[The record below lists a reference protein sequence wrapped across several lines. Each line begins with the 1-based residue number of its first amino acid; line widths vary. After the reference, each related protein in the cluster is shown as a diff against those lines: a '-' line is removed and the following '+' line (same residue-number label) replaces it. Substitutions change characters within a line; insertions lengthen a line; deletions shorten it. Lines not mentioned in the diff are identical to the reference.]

1 MPQIMGILN
10 VTPDSF
16 SDGGDFV
23 DVRKAVQYATSM
35 HQQGADWVDVGGE
48 STRPGAEA
56 VTVTQELQRVI
67 PVIQALCKAIPD
79 IKISIDT
86 SKPEVMQGAVNAG
99 ARMVN
104 DVCALQANGAV
115 QVVSEL
121 KVDVCL
127 MHMQGTPRTMQQQP
141 EYDNVLH
148 EVKSFLVQRANACME
163 AGIDA
168 SKIIIDPG
176 FGFGKSL
183 AHNLILLN
191 QLDELKQT
199 GFKVLAGLSRK
210 SMLQKITGQPVEK
223 RLASSL
229 ACALIASLRG
239 ADIIRVHDVEQTRD
253 SLLVLKAV
261 SDIGNGEL
269 NAT

>member
-1 MPQIMGILN
+1 MGILN

-16 SDGGDFV
+16 SDGGNFV
-23 DVRKAVQYATSM
+23 DIQKAIKHAVRM
-35 HQQGADWVDVGGE
+35 HKEGADWIDIGGE
-48 STRPGAEA
+48 STRPGAKG

-67 PVIQALCKAIPD
+67 PVIEALCTTIPD

-86 SKPEVMQGAVNAG
+86 SKPEVMRAAVNAG
-99 ARMVN
+99 AGMVN
-104 DVCALQANGAV
+104 DVFALQAEGAV
-115 QVVSEL
+115 QAVSEL

-127 MHMQGTPRTMQQQP
+127 MHMQGSPRTMQQQP
-141 EYDNVLH
+141 EYKNVLH
-148 EVKSFLVQRANACME
+148 EVKSFLVQRAEICMG

-183 AHNLILLN
+183 QHNLTLLD
-191 QLDELKQT
+191 QLFQLKKT
-199 GFKVLAGLSRK
+199 WFKVLAGLSRK
-210 SMLQKITGQPVEK
+210 SMLEKITGQAVEK
-223 RLASSL
+223 RLAGSL
-229 ACALIASLRG
+229 ICAAMASLRG

-253 SLLVLKAV
+253 TLLVLDAL
-261 SDIGNGEL
+261 SQCRTGEL